1 MAGYAARAGQTDEPR
16 ISTERPLRWFPSRR
30 PLLST
35 PTRGLSFAE
44 TVRIKTRGETPV
56 RSCISW
62 FRARST
68 TSESGLSRAEYC
80 ESVILPDS
88 GVGPERPHAVELL
101 GTSQAGR
108 RLCRH
113 GARVLEGRRARSG
126 VGHRCSRRFIAAPAR
141 NDPITPR
148 LRDGVSPPCWRSQSH
163 EDRSR
168 KCNAGRHR
176 PGAVAPGAPVARA
189 ARGRGDGP
197 GRIGRGA
204 QVAAFPAFRSRSPCS
219 WHFFRGLLGC
229 AQTGT
234 RTLAGDE

>member
-16 ISTERPLRWFPSRR
+16 ISTERPLRWFPSQR

-148 LRDGVSPPCWRSQSH
+148 LRDGFPRPVGDHSRTRTVPASAMQAGTGRGLWPPAHLWHAQRGAGAMAPAGSGGARKWR
-163 EDRSR
+163 RF
-168 KCNAGRHR
+168 R
-176 PGAVAPGAPVARA
+176 PSVQAARA
-189 ARGRGDGP
+189 AGTFS
-197 GRIGRGA
+197 
-204 QVAAFPAFRSRSPCS
+204 AAC
-219 WHFFRGLLGC
+219 
-229 AQTGT
+229 
-234 RTLAGDE
+234 